1 MSAFRAC
8 AKHLPLVPLVV
19 ASLLGSTAQ
28 ALPPKEVVTAETLV
42 QQNVADDEA
51 VAPYAVTGEALVAL
65 MERMVDFNI
74 EGARAIYNRRSGQ
87 LFVRNTPAN
96 HARIE
101 AILNRLREKSRQQ
114 IAIEA
119 RIITVSST
127 DFEGLGIDLAL
138 LDLLTKKGRNQTLG
152 TDLAASTSSLI
163 ALSSSPAA
171 AGSGATSTFIEFPT
185 IADADG
191 ATAQFGAAALSSN
204 FDVRSFIDAIKSKA
218 EVNTLSAPRL
228 TVSNNQRAHIKV
240 ETAEYYVREIGA
252 EADTG
257 AASVSTDVDI
267 GIAESGTIL
276 DVTPTINADG
286 AVTLELHPHFV
297 RVDLSQTQTINVAS
311 STLIASASQ
320 PFVRLPVFTSQSVD
334 TTVTVENGGTAV
346 LGGLVNETE
355 TMTVRKVPIL
365 GDVPI
370 LGWLFRNKRVQE
382 VRSYLIM
389 FVKATIKDPRKSF
402 VE

>member
-1 MSAFRAC
+1 MNAFNAC
-8 AKHLPLVPLVV
+8 AKALIVIAVCSPCG
-19 ASLLGSTAQ
+19 ASLLAQ
-28 ALPPKEVVTAETLV
+28 PPKDMVTAETLT

-51 VAPYAVTGEALVAL
+51 VSPYMITGEALVSL

-74 EGARAIYNRRSGQ
+74 QGARAIYNRRSGQ
-87 LFVRNTPAN
+87 LFVRNTPDN
-96 HARIE
+96 HERVK

-114 IAIEA
+114 ISIES

-127 DFEGLGIDLAL
+127 DFEGLGLDLAL
-138 LDLLTKKGRNQTLG
+138 FDVLTKAGRNLTLG

-163 ALSSSPAA
+163 ANSSSPAA
-171 AGSGATSTFIEFPT
+171 VGSGATNTFGEFPN
-185 IADADG
+185 IADADS

-204 FDVRSFIDAIKSKA
+204 FDLRLFIDAIKSKA

-228 TVSNNQRAHIKV
+228 TVSNNQRAHLKV
-240 ETAEYYVREIGA
+240 QTAEYYVQEVGA
-252 EADTG
+252 EGDTG
-257 AASVSTDVDI
+257 ATAVSTTVDI

-286 AVTLELHPHFV
+286 TVTLELHPHFV
-297 RVDLSQTQTINVAS
+297 RVDLTGKQTVNVTGSSLIS
-311 STLIASASQ
+311 STSQ
-320 PFVRLPVFTSQSVD
+320 PFVRLPIFTSQSVD

-346 LGGLVNETE
+346 LGGLINETE
-355 TMTVRKVPIL
+355 TITVRKVPLL
-365 GDVPI
+365 GSIPLI
-370 LGWLFRNKRVQE
+370 GWIFQNKRTQE

-389 FVKATIKDPRKSF
+389 FVKATIKDPKKSF